1 MQLAVDYS
9 LAELFIL
16 RGMLQALASL
26 QMLPK
31 QSIALFWHC
40 YSWQCRPCTVPRL
53 ISAPSIGCQP
63 ARGVLSPRKKP
74 KFGSLTEL
82 QQELR
87 LIEEETGIAPD
98 PTTPIAGY
106 VRAVAKTGNARAQRL
121 LVRLKAALIPPR

>member
-1 MQLAVDYS
+1 MQALHGSEADKRAVDWMPT
-9 LAELFIL
+9 
-16 RGMLQALASL
+16 RWGR
-26 QMLPK
+26 
-31 QSIALFWHC
+31 SIAM
-40 YSWQCRPCTVPRL
+40 QET
-53 ISAPSIGCQP
+53 
-63 ARGVLSPRKKP
+63 